1 MQLEKLARYKEK
13 NQVEADNEVKEDE
26 MFDNSD
32 IVSSENEESDSD
44 GKGNIAE
51 EKESS
56 KTPSKK
62 QHNKEDSDDI
72 DADPDSNF
80 IKWSFGKER
89 VIPER
94 ILTVYFKTSTDTP

>member
-1 MQLEKLARYKEK
+1 
-13 NQVEADNEVKEDE
+13 

-32 IVSSENEESDSD
+32 IEYSENEECDSD
-44 GKGNIAE
+44 GEANIAE

-56 KTPSKK
+56 KIPLKK

-80 IKWSFGKER
+80 IKWSFGKEP

-94 ILTVYFKTSTDTP
+94 IFTRVSGPCHTLNPSTAV